1 MKNFEQIKKN
11 VYNTVVKPL
20 KSNEKNNIQFII
32 KYQDDYCIASQKPIT
47 KEELKQINFNDFEF
61 KKVKELN
68 IWNV

>member
-68 IWNV
+68 I

>member
-47 KEELKQINFNDFEF
+47 KEELEQINFENFEF

-68 IWNV
+68 I